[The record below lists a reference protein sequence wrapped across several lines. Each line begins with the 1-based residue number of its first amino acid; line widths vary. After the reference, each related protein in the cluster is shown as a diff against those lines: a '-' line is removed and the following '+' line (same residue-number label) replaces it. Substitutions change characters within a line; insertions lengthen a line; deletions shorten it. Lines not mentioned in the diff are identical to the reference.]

1 MQRDIGIYGGLLVVG
16 LGLAYWASL
25 PTPEGAEEKVQ
36 VFSIDPKQITEVTYT
51 SKDDKSKI
59 DVTTTAAK
67 RSNDER
73 FWVSYAKSEPV
84 VPTPSER
91 EDEPKPADKSAV
103 DGSKKDD
110 KAATPPGEK
119 KDDKPPPPPKVT
131 KERFLAGERLDDIV
145 KGLNPLLASRVFK
158 DVKDEQLA
166 EFGLKDAQQVFTVK
180 GADGQLLTIKLG
192 RKSYGSSSRFAMEVG
207 KDGKNGRVF
216 LIDDQNF
223 ENLERAPVR
232 LYDRRLVAIELGDVQ
247 KATIMMEGKAPKK
260 LAHTQRD
267 KNGELLWTD
276 DEEGAAPKPSNDSW
290 MERISKLRLLSYA
303 EEADDARLASVKPA
317 FEVIL
322 EKDGKVVD
330 TLRFKKETVDGK
342 PVYWVTSDFLKVH
355 AKVPPARLEPIEKD
369 LGTVLSSPK
378 S

>member
-1 MQRDIGIYGGLLVVG
+1 MQRDLGIYGGLLALG

-25 PTPEGAEEKVQ
+25 PSPEGAEEKVQ
-36 VFSIDPKQITEVTYT
+36 IFSIEPKQISEVSFT
-51 SKDDKSKI
+51 SKDEKAKVDI
-59 DVTTTAAK
+59 TTTAAK

-73 FWVSYAKSEPV
+73 YWISYEKSEPSE
-84 VPTPSER
+84 PSPGDLDGGEK
-91 EDEPKPADKSAV
+91 PKDKAAAAKDAKAPAT
-103 DGSKKDD
+103 GESKKD
-110 KAATPPGEK
+110 E
-119 KDDKPPPPPKVT
+119 KPPTPPKVT

-158 DVKDEQLA
+158 DVSDDQLN
-166 EFGLKDAQQVFTVK
+166 EFGLKDAQQVFTIK
-180 GADGQLLTIKLG
+180 GSDGQIITLKLG
-192 RKSYGSSSRFAMEVG
+192 RKSYGSSSRFAMEVSKEG
-207 KDGKNGRVF
+207 KPGRVF

-232 LYDRRLVAIELGDVQ
+232 LYDRRLVAVELGDVQ
-247 KATIMMEGKAPKK
+247 KATIISEGKPPKK

-267 KNGELLWTD
+267 KSGELLWTD
-276 DEEGAAPKPSNDSW
+276 DEEGATAKPSNDSW
-290 MERISKLRLLSYA
+290 MERISKLRLLSYG
-303 EEADDARLASVKPA
+303 EEADEARLVTVKPA
-317 FEVIL
+317 FEVVL

-330 TLRFKKETVDGK
+330 TMRFKKETVEGK

>member
-1 MQRDIGIYGGLLVVG
+1 MQRDLGIYGGLLALG

-25 PTPEGAEEKVQ
+25 PSPEGAEEKVQ
-36 VFSIDPKQITEVTYT
+36 IFSIEPKQISEVSFT
-51 SKDDKSKI
+51 SKDDKAKVDI
-59 DVTTTAAK
+59 TTTAAK
-67 RSNDER
+67 RANDER
-73 FWVSYAKSEPV
+73 FWISYEKSEPSE
-84 VPTPSER
+84 PASGDLDER
-91 EDEPKPADKSAV
+91 ENPKDKPSTTKDPKASA
-103 DGSKKDD
+103 
-110 KAATPPGEK
+110 AGESK

-158 DVKDEQLA
+158 DVSDEQLS
-166 EFGLKDAQQVFTVK
+166 EFGLKDAQQVFTIK
-180 GADGQLLTIKLG
+180 GSDGQIITLRLG
-192 RKSYGSSSRFAMEVG
+192 RKSYGSSSRFAMEVS

-232 LYDRRLVAIELGDVQ
+232 LYDRRLVAVELADVQ
-247 KATIMMEGKAPKK
+247 KATIITEGKPPKK

-267 KNGELLWTD
+267 KSGELLWTD
-276 DEEGAAPKPSNDSW
+276 DEEGATAKPSNDSW
-290 MERISKLRLLSYA
+290 MERISKLRLLSYG
-303 EEADDARLASVKPA
+303 EEADEARLATVKPA
-317 FEVIL
+317 FEVVL

-330 TLRFKKETVDGK
+330 TMRFKKETVEGK
-342 PVYWVTSDFLKVH
+342 PVYWVISDFLKVH

>member
-1 MQRDIGIYGGLLVVG
+1 MQRDLGIYGGLLALG

-25 PTPEGAEEKVQ
+25 PSPEGAEEKVQ
-36 VFSIDPKQITEVTYT
+36 IFSIEPKQISEVSFT
-51 SKDDKSKI
+51 SKDDKAKVDI
-59 DVTTTAAK
+59 TTTAAK

-73 FWVSYAKSEPV
+73 FWISYEKSEPSE
-84 VPTPSER
+84 PTPGDL
-91 EDEPKPADKSAV
+91 DEGEKPKDKTAAAKDAKASA
-103 DGSKKDD
+103 
-110 KAATPPGEK
+110 AGESK

-158 DVKDEQLA
+158 DVSDDQLA
-166 EFGLKDAQQVFTVK
+166 EFGLKDAQQVFTIK
-180 GADGQLLTIKLG
+180 GSDGQIITLKLG
-192 RKSYGSSSRFAMEVG
+192 RKSYGSSSRFAMEVSKEG
-207 KDGKNGRVF
+207 KPGRVF

-247 KATIMMEGKAPKK
+247 KATIITDGKPPKK

-267 KNGELLWTD
+267 KSGELLWTD
-276 DEEGAAPKPSNDSW
+276 DEEGATAKPSNDSW
-290 MERISKLRLLSYA
+290 MERISKLRLLSYG
-303 EEADDARLASVKPA
+303 EEADEARLATVKPA
-317 FEVIL
+317 FEVVL

-330 TLRFKKETVDGK
+330 TMRFKKETVEGK